1 MKNYQLVKTA
11 IDLML
16 RSQKST
22 YERNGYELV
31 FQDLKRR
38 PNEILTNM
46 EATRYVLEKGQIEA
60 HVNVNEFTSKVV
72 GDTLNN
78 QIIVH
83 ISETS
88 GSGWSTAKQIIY
100 TLPLEKIEKY
110 LDRLYELKPTWAFA

>member
-31 FQDLKRR
+31 FQNLKRR
-38 PNEILTNM
+38 PKEILKKM
-46 EATRYVLEKGQIEA
+46 EATRYVFERGQTDV
-60 HVNVNEFTSKVV
+60 HVSVNDHLSEVV
-72 GDTLNN
+72 GDILNN

-83 ISETS
+83 ISETN
-88 GSGWSTAKQIIY
+88 GSGWSTAKQVVY
-100 TLPLEKIEKY
+100 TLPLAKIEAY
-110 LDRLYELKPTWAFA
+110 LDRLYKLKPTWAFE

>member
-38 PNEILTNM
+38 PKEILTNM